1 MSCSLCRLPF
11 VTHPTFVSPKS
22 PPRGIVSERQERY
35 MQYGVVMGNLVPGGC
50 FPVIWAGDNHFI
62 NAPAIPV
69 MTTVV
74 WETGKLADTEPGTVI
89 ALHTACADILRHA
102 LGASDYSVESMV
114 KLSMIDA
121 VLGRPHPG
129 PDAGRLRQVKYEDVG
144 EKVDVRPYW
153 VEGKSKGNAT
163 FEYSAFKASGLD
175 WTLNRPDTFPM
186 FYEKVKP
193 ARAAAREPSPA
204 SVASITKLFASEPV
218 AVLRHLLS
226 HLSDRSFYALLSTCR
241 LLRKHGLTTFQPEA
255 RARVLALEW
264 AVPLETEY
272 AAACR
277 MAGNAKDGGPGSV
290 RMAHA
295 VNAPVDGDWMLYLSQ
310 VHRTPNMRARRWL
323 WALAREVRRAFDE
336 AVPKS
341 ALADVVDAKGT
352 RVPSEEMKKLKERVE
367 TLMIMTL
374 IANGKM

>member
-11 VTHPTFVSPKS
+11 VTHPTSVSPKP
-22 PPRGIVSERQERY
+22 PPRGVVSERQERY
-35 MQYGVVMGNLVPGGC
+35 MQYAVVMGNLVPGTC
-50 FPVIWAGDNHFI
+50 FPVVWTGAHRASAHGDR
-62 NAPAIPV
+62 PRPL
-69 MTTVV
+69 TVRQ
-74 WETGKLADTEPGTVI
+74 VI

-102 LGASDYSVESMV
+102 LGASDYSVASMV
-114 KLSMIDA
+114 KLGMIDA
-121 VLGRPHPG
+121 VLGRPLAG

-153 VEGKSKGNAT
+153 AKGKGDGNAT
-163 FEYSAFKASGLD
+163 FDYSAFKASGLD

-193 ARAAAREPSPA
+193 ARAAVRDPSPA
-204 SVASITKLFASEPV
+204 SVASITKLFTSEP
-218 AVLRHLLS
+218 ATILRHLLP

-241 LLRKHGLTTFQPEA
+241 LLRKHGLTTFQASA

-264 AVPLETEY
+264 EVPLETEY

-277 MAGNAKDGGPGSV
+277 MAANAKDGGPGSV

-295 VNAPVDGDWMLYLSQ
+295 VHAAVDGDWMLYLSQ

-323 WALAREVRRAFDE
+323 WALAREVRSAFDE